1 MSHELR
7 SMESALEIAASAKL
21 IMNSLGQITERA
33 TLKAEVLA
41 KFIDAIPVAFIVA
54 DGRGVIY
61 MVNRQTEL
69 LFGYDQTE
77 LVGHQVEILVPDA
90 LRDAHIKSRAV
101 YLDEPHVRPMGAG
114 LQLSARKKSGVEFPV
129 EISLGPL
136 VTTDGLYIVVMV
148 VRRSEDGSSV

>member
-1 MSHELR
+1 
-7 SMESALEIAASAKL
+7 
-21 IMNSLGQITERA
+21 MNTLGKITERA

-54 DGRGVIY
+54 DGNGDIY
-61 MVNRQTEL
+61 LINRQTEL

-77 LVGHQVEILVPDA
+77 LVGNSVEMLVPDA
-90 LRDAHIKSRAV
+90 LREAHAKHRTSYV
-101 YLDEPHVRPMGAG
+101 DEPHIRPMGTG
-114 LQLSARKKSGVEFPV
+114 LQLSAKKKNGIEFPA

-148 VRRSEDGSSV
+148 VRRREAIASA

>member
-1 MSHELR
+1 
-7 SMESALEIAASAKL
+7 
-21 IMNSLGQITERA
+21 MNTLGKITERA

-54 DGRGVIY
+54 DGNGDIY
-61 MVNRQTEL
+61 LINRQTEL

-77 LVGHQVEILVPDA
+77 LVGKSVEMLVPDA
-90 LRDAHIKSRAV
+90 LREAHVKQRAAYV
-101 YLDEPHVRPMGAG
+101 DEPHVRPMGTG
-114 LQLSARKKSGVEFPV
+114 MQLSAQKKNGTEFPA

-148 VRRSEDGSSV
+148 VRRREAASGA

>member
-1 MSHELR
+1 
-7 SMESALEIAASAKL
+7 
-21 IMNSLGQITERA
+21 MNTLGKITERA

-54 DGRGVIY
+54 DGNGDIY
-61 MVNRQTEL
+61 LINRQTEL

-77 LVGHQVEILVPDA
+77 LVGKSVEMLVPDA
-90 LRDAHIKSRAV
+90 LREAHVKQRAGYV
-101 YLDEPHVRPMGAG
+101 DEPHVRPMGTG
-114 LQLSARKKSGVEFPV
+114 MQLSAQKKNGTEFPA

-148 VRRSEDGSSV
+148 VRRREATSGA